1 MAVPE
6 SIRQVPRPSNTVVID
21 SGSNGLKRYAVHS
34 RAKVVYTPG
43 RNPRPVNG
51 PVIGHII
58 GGKFVPVVS
67 GAKLAP
73 NGPEYVSYGVI
84 SLVHDEL
91 RGLDDELFRIF
102 DATDS
107 CMILVLAMLRIE
119 RKGIKLSRIRSA
131 YNKSL
136 VSVLYPGLPLS
147 ANKISAFLERLGQDI
162 TKQQAFFHARLESVC
177 ENDHIIIDGTL
188 KQNTS
193 KVNDLS
199 EFSRKARVKGCQ
211 DISVLYAYNLEKRE
225 PLCAQVFP
233 GNMIDAR
240 AYRAFVQ
247 DNKIERGLLITDK
260 GFPPKEIQDMLEK
273 HAELHFLTPLKRSDV
288 RIAKNKMLDF
298 NDFLRNIDK
307 RIRCKK
313 QQLATGRFLYA
324 FKDSVRAAME
334 DNSFMDLQRKSG
346 SYDKDLYDKKGASF
360 GTIVFESDIDLSCEE
375 IYQIYDE
382 RWQLEML
389 FDCYKNSLDFG
400 ITRVQ
405 SDYAVRGSEFID
417 FIATVLTRR
426 IVDRMAKVGVLDDNT
441 YGDVIDDLRG
451 CWRSSKTQVNTK
463 PSVQDELWCRLLK
476 KDEDLLVTLGLATL
490 PDNKPA
496 LPPKQRGRP
505 KKGTTTDASSK
516 DETPRR
522 KPGRPRTKPI
532 IYGPPRRRGRPRK
545 VEPDSAL

>member
-58 GGKFVPVVS
+58 GGKFLPVVS

>member
-136 VSVLYPGLPLS
+136 VSILYPGLPLS

-260 GFPPKEIQDMLEK
+260 GFPPKEIQDVLEK

-313 QQLATGRFLYA
+313 HQLPTGRFLYA

-463 PSVQDELWCRLLK
+463 PSIQDELWCRLLK

>member
-1 MAVPE
+1 MSVPE

-21 SGSNGLKRYAVHS
+21 SGSNGPKRYAVHS
-34 RAKVVYTPG
+34 RAKVVYTRG

-58 GGKFVPVVS
+58 GGKFVPKGS
-67 GAKLAP
+67 GTKLAP

-84 SLVHDEL
+84 ALLHDEL
-91 RGLDDELFRIF
+91 HGLDDELFSIY
-102 DATDS
+102 DAADS
-107 CMILVLAMLRIE
+107 CLILALAMLRIE
-119 RKGIKLSRIRSA
+119 RKGIKISRIRSA

-136 VSVLYPGLPLS
+136 VSILYPGLPLS
-147 ANKISAFLERLGQDI
+147 DNKISSFFERLGQDI
-162 TKQQAFFHARLESVC
+162 TKQQAFFHARLKSVC
-177 ENDHIIIDGTL
+177 ETDHIIIDGTL

-225 PLCAQVFP
+225 LLCAQVFP

-260 GFPPKEIQDMLEK
+260 GFPPKEIKDVLEK
-273 HAELHFLTPLKRSDV
+273 HEELHFLTPLKRSDV
-288 RIAKNKMLDF
+288 RIAKNNLLEFDDF
-298 NDFLRNIDK
+298 VRNIDK
-307 RIRCKK
+307 RVRCKK
-313 QQLATGRFLYA
+313 HQLATGRFLYA
-324 FKDSVRAAME
+324 FKDSVRAVME
-334 DNSFMDLQRKSG
+334 DNSFMDRQRKNG
-346 SYDKDLYDKKGASF
+346 SYDKDLYEKKGASF
-360 GTIVFESDIDLSCEE
+360 GTIVFESDIDLSCED
-375 IYQIYDE
+375 IYKIYDE

-389 FDCYKNSLDFG
+389 FDCYKNSLNFG

-426 IVDRMAKVGVLDDNT
+426 IVDRMAKAGVLDDNT

-451 CWRSSKTQVNTK
+451 CWRSCKTEINTK

-476 KDEDLLVTLGLATL
+476 KDEDLLVRLGLATP
-490 PDNKPA
+490 PDDKPA
-496 LPPKQRGRP
+496 SPSKRRGRP
-505 KKGTTTDASSK
+505 KKETPTDTSSK
-516 DETPRR
+516 GETPKR

-545 VEPDSAL
+545 FEPDSSL

>member
-313 QQLATGRFLYA
+313 HQLPTGRFLYA

-389 FDCYKNSLDFG
+389 FDCYKNSLNFG

-545 VEPDSAL
+545 VEPDYAL

>member
-58 GGKFVPVVS
+58 GGKFIPVVS

-313 QQLATGRFLYA
+313 HQLPTGRFLYA

-426 IVDRMAKVGVLDDNT
+426 IVDRMAKAGVLDDNT

>member
-136 VSVLYPGLPLS
+136 VSILYPGLPLS

-260 GFPPKEIQDMLEK
+260 GFPPKEIQDVLEK

-313 QQLATGRFLYA
+313 HQLPTGRFLYA

-426 IVDRMAKVGVLDDNT
+426 IVDRMAKAGVLDDNT
-441 YGDVIDDLRG
+441 FGDVIDDLRG

-463 PSVQDELWCRLLK
+463 PSIQDELWCRLLK

-545 VEPDSAL
+545 VEPDYAL

>member
-58 GGKFVPVVS
+58 GGKFIPVVS

-102 DATDS
+102 DVTDS
-107 CMILVLAMLRIE
+107 CLILVLAMLRIE
-119 RKGIKLSRIRSA
+119 RKGIKLSRVRSA

-136 VSVLYPGLPLS
+136 VSILYPGLPLS

-193 KVNDLS
+193 RVNDLS

-260 GFPPKEIQDMLEK
+260 GFPPKEIHDVLEK
-273 HAELHFLTPLKRSDV
+273 HAELHFLTPLKRSDA

-313 QQLATGRFLYA
+313 HQLPTGRFLYA

-389 FDCYKNSLDFG
+389 FDCYKNSLNFG

>member
-102 DATDS
+102 DVTDS
-107 CMILVLAMLRIE
+107 CLILVLAMLRIE
-119 RKGIKLSRIRSA
+119 RKGIKLSRVRSA

-136 VSVLYPGLPLS
+136 VSILYPGLPLS

-313 QQLATGRFLYA
+313 HQLPTGRFLYA

>member
-34 RAKVVYTPG
+34 RTKVVYTPG

-84 SLVHDEL
+84 SLVHEEL

-102 DATDS
+102 DVTDS
-107 CMILVLAMLRIE
+107 CLILVLAMLRIE

-136 VSVLYPGLPLS
+136 VSILYPGLSLS
-147 ANKISAFLERLGQDI
+147 VNKISAFLERLGQDI
-162 TKQQAFFHARLESVC
+162 TKQQAFFHARLEAVC

-193 KVNDLS
+193 RVNDLS

-260 GFPPKEIQDMLEK
+260 GFPPKEINDVLAK

-334 DNSFMDLQRKSG
+334 DNSFMDLQRK
-346 SYDKDLYDKKGASF
+346 
-360 GTIVFESDIDLSCEE
+360 E
-375 IYQIYDE
+375 
-382 RWQLEML
+382 
-389 FDCYKNSLDFG
+389 
-400 ITRVQ
+400 
-405 SDYAVRGSEFID
+405 
-417 FIATVLTRR
+417 
-426 IVDRMAKVGVLDDNT
+426 
-441 YGDVIDDLRG
+441 
-451 CWRSSKTQVNTK
+451 
-463 PSVQDELWCRLLK
+463 
-476 KDEDLLVTLGLATL
+476 
-490 PDNKPA
+490 
-496 LPPKQRGRP
+496 
-505 KKGTTTDASSK
+505 
-516 DETPRR
+516 
-522 KPGRPRTKPI
+522 
-532 IYGPPRRRGRPRK
+532 
-545 VEPDSAL
+545 

>member
-34 RAKVVYTPG
+34 RTKVVYTPG

-58 GGKFVPVVS
+58 AGKFVPVVS

-84 SLVHDEL
+84 SLVHEEL

-102 DATDS
+102 DVTDS
-107 CMILVLAMLRIE
+107 CLILVLAMLRIE

-136 VSVLYPGLPLS
+136 VSILYPGLPLS

-162 TKQQAFFHARLESVC
+162 TKQQAFFHARLEAVC

-193 KVNDLS
+193 RVNDLS

-260 GFPPKEIQDMLEK
+260 GFPPKEINDVLAK

-346 SYDKDLYDKKGASF
+346 NYDKDLYDKKGGSF

-375 IYQIYDE
+375 IYKIYEE

-389 FDCYKNSLDFG
+389 FDCYKNSLNFG

-426 IVDRMAKVGVLDDNT
+426 IVDRMAKAGVLDDNT

-463 PSVQDELWCRLLK
+463 PSVQDEQWCRLLK

-496 LPPKQRGRP
+496 LPSKQRGRP
-505 KKGTTTDASSK
+505 KKETTTGASSK

>member
-313 QQLATGRFLYA
+313 HQLPTGRFLYA

-545 VEPDSAL
+545 VEPDYAL

>member
-73 NGPEYVSYGVI
+73 NGPEYISYGVI

-313 QQLATGRFLYA
+313 HQLPTGRFLYA

>member
-58 GGKFVPVVS
+58 GGKFIPVVS

-247 DNKIERGLLITDK
+247 DNKIERGLLITDI

-313 QQLATGRFLYA
+313 HQLATGRFLYA

>member
-58 GGKFVPVVS
+58 GGKFIPVVS

-313 QQLATGRFLYA
+313 HQLPTGRFLYA

>member
-58 GGKFVPVVS
+58 GGKFIPVVS

-147 ANKISAFLERLGQDI
+147 ANKICAFLERLGQDI

-313 QQLATGRFLYA
+313 HQLPTGRFLYA